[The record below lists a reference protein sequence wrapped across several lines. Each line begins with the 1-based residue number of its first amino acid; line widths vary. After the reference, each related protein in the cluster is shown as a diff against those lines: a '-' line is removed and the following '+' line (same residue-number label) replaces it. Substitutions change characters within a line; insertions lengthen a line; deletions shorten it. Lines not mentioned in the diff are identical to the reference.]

1 MPSDAATTDGILER
15 DDGGSR
21 LRFERRLDHP
31 PEAVWGALTEPERL
45 AEWLGRAALRV
56 ERGGSFQL
64 RWDETGAVMHG
75 TVTAVEEPSRFAYSG
90 DPHGDVRFDL
100 APDDGGCRLVLVND
114 LPSTIRP
121 EAGLASW
128 HLHLDA
134 LAASLEG
141 RPEPWNRERWEEL
154 RRRYAGE
161 AA

>member
-1 MPSDAATTDGILER
+1 MTSDAAGPDGILER
-15 DDGGSR
+15 ADGATR
-21 LRFERRLDHP
+21 LRFDRVLAHP

-45 AEWLGRAALRV
+45 AQWLGRAALQPV
-56 ERGGSFQL
+56 RGGSFQL

-75 TVTAVEEPSRFAYSG
+75 TVTAVEEHSLFAYSG
-90 DPHGDVRFDL
+90 DPHGDVRFEL
-100 APDDGGCRLVLVND
+100 GPEGGGCRLVLVND

-134 LAASLEG
+134 LAGSLDG
-141 RPEPWNRERWEEL
+141 RPGPWDRDRWEEL

-161 AA
+161 AG